1 MIGSMR
7 SSLPHLAAQLASA
20 ERLRVVSLAVL
31 DQGLVSITSFLT
43 GLLLAR
49 YAAKEEYGA
58 YAVVFSFILILNLFQ
73 SGLIWRPMAVIGST
87 KPLPAF
93 RSYALSL
100 LGGQVMV
107 SLAAAALVVLVVWG
121 VRGYAGGTRLG
132 SAMLMMA
139 AALVFMQGN
148 EFIRRVL
155 LTRTVLSRVVLLD
168 ILVCGTQLVLVTYG
182 ARAGWLTATKVV
194 AAMGV
199 STGVGLIGGV
209 AMGRPFLWP
218 AVMDVRAAIVESW
231 RFGRWML
238 ATSLVSHGLGLLN
251 VSLAAAFLGLRG
263 SAAMEAARNIV
274 APTQILL
281 FATGNV
287 LPAFGSRRL
296 SERGPRPVRRAVL
309 GIATAIAAVAT
320 LLGVFASWHAETL
333 LKLLYGAQ
341 YQGYGP
347 VVYVYAANALLW
359 NVSGVFVIGL
369 ETLTRPNWGFA
380 LMAVTGV
387 TGLILAVFA
396 VQRWGLYGL
405 LLSGV
410 LIETVR
416 LAGSCILFEAAIRR
430 AAHRQ
435 ECLSC

>member
-7 SSLPHLAAQLASA
+7 NPFPYLATRFGSA
-20 ERLRVVSLAVL
+20 GRLRLVSLAVF
-31 DQGLVSITSFLT
+31 DQSLVSITSFLT

-49 YAAKEEYGA
+49 YSVKEEYGA

-100 LGGQVMV
+100 LGGQVIL
-107 SLAAAALVVLVVWG
+107 SLAAATVVVLIVWS
-121 VRGYAGGTRLG
+121 VRGYGGETRLG

-139 AALVFMQGN
+139 AALVCMQGN

-168 ILVCGTQLVLVTYG
+168 LLVCGTQLALIAYG
-182 ARAGWLTATKVV
+182 ARRGWLTAATVI

-199 STGVGLIGGV
+199 STGIGLIGGI
-209 AMGRPFLWP
+209 AMARFFLWP
-218 AVMDVRAAIVESW
+218 AVADVRSAIAESW
-231 RFGRWML
+231 RFGRWMV

-251 VSLAAAFLGLRG
+251 VSLAAAFLSLRG
-263 SAAMEAARNIV
+263 PAVMEAARNIV

-309 GIATAIAAVAT
+309 AIATAIAGVAAVLG
-320 LLGVFASWHAETL
+320 LLASWHAETL

-347 VVYVYAANALLW
+347 VVYIYAANALLW

-369 ETLTRPNWGFA
+369 ETLARPSWGFA

-410 LIETVR
+410 LVETVR
-416 LAGSCILFEAAIRR
+416 LVGSSVLFEAAIRR
-430 AAHRQ
+430 AALRR
-435 ECLSC
+435 EYLSC